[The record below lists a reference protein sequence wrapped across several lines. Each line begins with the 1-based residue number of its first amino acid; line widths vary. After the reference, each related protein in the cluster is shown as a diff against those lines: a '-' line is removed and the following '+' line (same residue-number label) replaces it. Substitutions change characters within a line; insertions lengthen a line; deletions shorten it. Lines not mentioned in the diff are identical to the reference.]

1 MGEAITKYGWSDG
14 KKKVDIFIED
24 EGLKGITKDDVNTT
38 SGAKE
43 ATIEIA
49 NFGGKKRVL
58 TLKGLTNEIDG
69 VDVALKLDKE
79 PPRVVLKLKKKEEQP
94 WYQLL
99 ESSGGGGGSDD
110 EGGMGGMPDMGGM
123 PGMGGMGGMPG
134 MEGMDMNAMMA

>member
-24 EGLKGITKDDVNTT
+24 EGLKGITKDDVKTT
-38 SGAKE
+38 SGEKE

-58 TLKGLTNEIDG
+58 TLKGLSEEIDG

-94 WYQLL
+94 WYKLL
-99 ESSGGGGGSDD
+99 ETSSSGGGDD
-110 EGGMGGMPDMGGM
+110 DDDGGMGGMG
-123 PGMGGMGGMPG
+123 
-134 MEGMDMNAMMA
+134 